1 MFKIYSKSMDLK
13 KKGFLIN
20 PIKYKFSI
28 NCSPNET
35 NYYAITQNKNPK
47 LYNSRNNFYPNNYT
61 SQNLDYSNNLN
72 NQDFFTEKVK
82 RIINKET
89 EGTITLDE
97 ILSKTTIQD
106 HFRPY
111 GYPYFSFSN
120 RNLRKNGNSYNK
132 KKIYEIKN
140 LMGNGERK
148 LIIKPSAYI
157 TNNKNGNDNYEG
169 AINGPLFLND
179 YNENNNNCKDKNNR
193 YDDNVEL
200 KHSNEQNNENNN
212 DNSLN
217 KSEKSRNL
225 IPIKPSRLTYCN
237 LTSVKYNIISP
248 LKKSIFKTH
257 DEVTEYKINTILN
270 SPIKYGNNNL
280 FNSTNFNESFTKNIN
295 KMN

>member
-1 MFKIYSKSMDLK
+1 MFKLHSKSTDFK
-13 KKGFLIN
+13 NKGFLTN

-28 NCSPNET
+28 NCSPNKT
-35 NYYAITQNKNPK
+35 KYYEIKRNLNQN
-47 LYNSRNNFYPNNYT
+47 NSRNTFNSNYNLT
-61 SQNLDYSNNLN
+61 SPNLDFSNNLN
-72 NQDFFTEKVK
+72 NQELLTEKVK
-82 RIINKET
+82 YIIKKET

-97 ILSKTTIQD
+97 ILSKTTRKD
-106 HFRPY
+106 NFRPF
-111 GYPYFSFSN
+111 GYPYFSFSK

-179 YNENNNNCKDKNNR
+179 YNENKNNCKDKNNR
-193 YDDNVEL
+193 YDDNDEL
-200 KHSNEQNNENNN
+200 KHSNEHNNENNN

-217 KSEKSRNL
+217 KSEKRRNL

-280 FNSTNFNESFTKNIN
+280 FNSTNFNESFTKNI
-295 KMN
+295 KK